1 MKIIILNLP
10 RTINEKGLENI
21 FKIYGNVSNCN
32 IVLDNITKKSK
43 GFGFIEMSEEE
54 EAKNVIY
61 KLHSTILFKNKI
73 RVKSVNKL

>member
-21 FKIYGNVSNCN
+21 FKLYGNVSNCN
-32 IVLDNITKKSK
+32 IVLDNITNKSK

-54 EAKNVIY
+54 DAKNAIY
-61 KLHSTILFKNKI
+61 KLHGSILLKNKI
-73 RVKSVNKL
+73 RVKRVNNL